1 MASEYSNWSIPG
13 KGFVFS
19 DDGVPI
25 DKMAQTLYDAG
36 FLTDEEMAEEGGVPA
51 LRRIL
56 YNESF
61 QNIRRTN
68 LRSPETVE
76 PTEEERQQQ
85 LLEYRLTIETNA
97 FAEAK
102 GVNSPE
108 FMDMVVTPQDLIDYG
123 IELTGRNMVQAALIA
138 KVMRTK
144 PHVNLDDTASMRSPR
159 MLLIREM
166 VSAVLAKRQQAEG

>member
-13 KGFVFS
+13 QGFVFS
-19 DDGVPI
+19 DDGMSI
-25 DKMAQTLYDAG
+25 DKAAQKLYEAG

-56 YNESF
+56 YNEAF

-97 FAEAK
+97 FAEAN

-108 FMDMVVTPQDLIDYG
+108 FMDMVVSPQDLVDYG

-166 VSAVLAKRQQAEG
+166 VSAVLVKLEQDEG